1 MVPNKICRS
10 QNFGDAGCL
19 LDHYCEPGFH
29 GGVPGSENQPARC
42 DAQGHIGSSP
52 APEPFGFDR
61 LHRGPSS
68 RMSASGISGSSR
80 SVNTGCK
87 PPENSSGSTNGT
99 QRHLTASLKLLCHG
113 FEWAI

>member
-42 DAQGHIGSSP
+42 DAQGISDQAQHRNRLGS
-52 APEPFGFDR
+52 
-61 LHRGPSS
+61 
-68 RMSASGISGSSR
+68 
-80 SVNTGCK
+80 TGCTVGRV
-87 PPENSSGSTNGT
+87 PG
-99 QRHLTASLKLLCHG
+99 
-113 FEWAI
+113 